1 MNLSYAPIV
10 PEKEEIVL
18 PRPIQHQV
26 KPAKDSSSPPQ
37 REEGTEC
44 NYLLIFFIIGLIY
57 IINT

>member
-10 PEKEEIVL
+10 PETEEVVP
-18 PRPIQHQV
+18 PRPIPHKV
-26 KPAKDSSSPPQ
+26 KPAKDSPPTPQ

-44 NYLLIFFIIGLIY
+44 NYLLIFFILGLMY

>member
-10 PEKEEIVL
+10 PEMEEVVL
-18 PRPIQHQV
+18 PKPVQHQA
-26 KPAKDSSSPPQ
+26 KPAKVSSPPPH

-44 NYLLIFFIIGLIY
+44 NYLLIFFILGLVY